1 MKYSIDLQ
9 APFGFPLY
17 WYAIGL
23 GLILLSLLLRYLMTR
38 SSGIRSPMRLDK
50 LRRQTLSNI
59 DEISRAYKNGELD
72 TRGVHQKM
80 SLQLRQFVQAAT
92 GWRTESMT
100 PDEMAALAKP
110 ELGSLIKEYTEPE
123 FSYRPEADS
132 KAAIEN
138 GQKLVESMYDYALQL
153 QKGAFQAMLR
163 RGGSRVLHALYL
175 IAPGGLR
182 AKVYRRIRD
191 RSFNK
196 IEALELAFREKALD
210 PPALHLQVSREIRN
224 FILAAAGWSS
234 TDPVCDKLRRMG
246 RRDLAELAGP
256 FYEPEFT
263 RHDEQGAYL
272 SINQGK
278 ELIKK
283 WM

>member
-9 APFGFPLY
+9 APFEFPLY
-17 WYAIGL
+17 WYAVGL
-23 GLILLSLLLRYLMTR
+23 GLIVLSVLLRFLMNQT
-38 SSGIRSPMRLDK
+38 SALRSPMRLDR

-59 DEISRAYKNGELD
+59 NEISRAYKSGELD

-80 SLQLRQFVQAAT
+80 SLQVRQFVQEAT

-100 PDEMAALAKP
+100 YDEMASLAKP
-110 ELGSLIKEYTEPE
+110 ELGNLIKEYTEPE
-123 FSYRPEADS
+123 FSYRSEADS

-138 GQKLVESMYDYALQL
+138 GQKLVELMYSYALQL
-153 QKGAFQAMLR
+153 HKGAFSAMIR
-163 RGGSRVLHALYL
+163 RGGSRFLHMLFR
-175 IAPGGLR
+175 IAPGGLK
-182 AKVYRRIRD
+182 ANVYRRIRN

-196 IEALELAFREKALD
+196 IESLELAFREKLLD

-224 FILAAAGWSS
+224 FVLAAAGWSS
-234 TDPVCDKLRRMG
+234 SDPVCDKLRRMG
-246 RRDLAELAGP
+246 RPELAELAGP

-263 RHDEQGAYL
+263 RHDEQGAFL
-272 SINQGK
+272 SIKQGK